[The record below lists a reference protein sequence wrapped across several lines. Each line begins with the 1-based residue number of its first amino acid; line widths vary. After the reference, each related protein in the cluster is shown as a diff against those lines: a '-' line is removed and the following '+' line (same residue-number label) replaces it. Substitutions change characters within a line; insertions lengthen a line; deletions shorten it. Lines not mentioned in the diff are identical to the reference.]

1 MKGTKLKPKNQ
12 RKLKD
17 RIIYFDSGSPKEET
31 EKERS
36 KKLKRRKQQKTSR
49 KNNRKK

>member
-1 MKGTKLKPKNQ
+1 MNQKKIKPKNQ

-31 EKERS
+31 EKEIQ
-36 KKLKRRKQQKTSR
+36 KKLKRRQQQKRSR
-49 KNNRKK
+49 KKNRK